1 MRHLLIDTDTG
12 SDDAVALLMAMKYP
26 DVRIEAITIVAGNVP
41 AAQGLQNA
49 LYMTELCQYSTK
61 TYLGAAKPLL
71 RPLFTAEFVH
81 GQDGM
86 GDIVLDLKGRLP
98 HEGNAVDAIIDTVNA
113 FLGELEIITLGPLT
127 NMALALSKA
136 PEIAQKVKSCTIMG
150 GVGMGYGNVTP
161 VSEYNIWVDPEAAQ
175 IVFQSGMNMTMVG
188 WDISLKYAHFDT
200 VAAETLRAT
209 EKTMAHFVVDI
220 QGSKTNFTEDTTGKA
235 GFDLPDPIATAVAL
249 DRTVAIDIKHLYA
262 EVILGEGLT
271 RGQTV
276 IDHLNVLNKEPN
288 MHVVFA
294 ASREKFLKM
303 LHDSFE

>member
-1 MRHLLIDTDTG
+1 
-12 SDDAVALLMAMKYP
+12 
-26 DVRIEAITIVAGNVP
+26 
-41 AAQGLQNA
+41 
-49 LYMTELCQYSTK
+49 
-61 TYLGAAKPLL
+61 
-71 RPLFTAEFVH
+71 
-81 GQDGM
+81 
-86 GDIVLDLKGRLP
+86 
-98 HEGNAVDAIIDTVNA
+98 
-113 FLGELEIITLGPLT
+113 
-127 NMALALSKA
+127 
-136 PEIAQKVKSCTIMG
+136 
-150 GVGMGYGNVTP
+150 
-161 VSEYNIWVDPEAAQ
+161 
-175 IVFQSGMNMTMVG
+175 MNMTMVG

>member
-26 DVRIEAITIVAGNVP
+26 DVRIEAITVVAGNVP

-49 LYMTELCQYSTK
+49 LYMTELCNYRTK
-61 TYLGAAKPLL
+61 TYLGAAKPLI
-71 RPLFTAEFVH
+71 RPLFTVEFVH
-81 GQDGM
+81 GEDGM
-86 GDIVLDLKGRLP
+86 GDIGLNLQGRLP
-98 HEGNAVDAIIDTVNA
+98 NEGNAVDVIIDTVNA
-113 FLGELEIITLGPLT
+113 FPGELEIITLGPLT

-136 PEIAQKVKSCTIMG
+136 PEIAKKVKSCTIMG
-150 GVGMGYGNVTP
+150 GIGMGYGNITP
-161 VSEYNIWVDPEAAQ
+161 VSEYNIWADPEAAQ

-200 VAAETLRAT
+200 EAAEALRET
-209 EKTMAHFVVDI
+209 GKPMAHFVVDI
-220 QGSKTNFTEDTTGKA
+220 QGAKTNFTEDTTGKA

-249 DRTVAIDIKHLYA
+249 DRTVATDIKHLYA

-276 IDHLNVLNKEPN
+276 IDHPNVLNKEPN
-288 MHVVFA
+288 MYVVLA